1 MEAKDRLQ
9 KMLHYDFK
17 DKRILEEALTAAG
30 QTPSRAGMN
39 TRGHGNKALAQV
51 GDALLRLVVVDDA
64 VEAGANTGKPLIS
77 VRSRPNQADL
87 SVAQC
92 QHLCSAELSN
102 DNLFKIEEKQKIGGC
117 IRTSPCQK
125 GQVSRVTGASTVEAL
140 IGAVWIDSERDLAQ
154 VHHAMHNLTIASRLT
169 ANPRHTY

>member
-64 VEAGANTGKPLIS
+64 VEAGANT
-77 VRSRPNQADL
+77 
-87 SVAQC
+87 AQC